1 IPSPVDEKEA
11 KKAYTRALN
20 KRDNLNHVYHNDSM
34 ANTWKGTGLG
44 VIQAVNTFAHHYG
57 EIRGKVEGVS
67 EDALRTQR
75 NNERRVK
82 GGFADIDNATI
93 DALVRVLDKPE
104 LVTV

>member
-1 IPSPVDEKEA
+1 
-11 KKAYTRALN
+11 
-20 KRDNLNHVYHNDSM
+20 M

-67 EDALRTQR
+67 DDALRTQR

-93 DALVRVLDKPE
+93 DALVRVWISPNWLPFNSVS
-104 LVTV
+104 LNRCASIGTYSFLSS